1 MPTYLSPGVYVEEVA
16 SGSRPIEG
24 VGTSVAAFVG
34 LSPVGPLNE
43 PVLVTNWSQYVAAF
57 GDFTDGY
64 YLAHSVYGFF
74 NNGGTAAYVVR
85 VGGGDALGATQAIG
99 TAAPVEPQ
107 LVAGEAVGLGA
118 FRVAA
123 ITAGSEAGGALTV
136 EVQDVEGDTE
146 RFKLVVKDGE
156 KVVESFDASAKKSA
170 RNYVVAQVKQRS
182 KTIVL
187 EEAAAGAQLVKPD
200 AQAVTLAPP
209 AQVPAPVAA
218 RTGGSAAL
226 ESGQFIGDSADRT
239 GFGGLEA
246 YDEIN
251 MVAVPDLMAAY
262 QQGLIDLE
270 QVKAVQLGL
279 IAHCELMGDR
289 MAILDPPPGLNARD
303 IRTWRQETAGYDS
316 RYAALYY
323 PWIKSFDP
331 ATGQTRTVPPSG
343 HMAGVWARNDS
354 ERGVHKAPANEIV
367 RGAVDLEL
375 QITRGEQDLLNPIGV
390 NCIRAFPGRGIRV
403 WGARTLASDPAWRYL
418 NVRRYFN
425 YLEES
430 ILVGTQWVVFEPNDQ
445 SLWARIRRNI
455 SAFLVN
461 EWRQGALFGQRAEDA
476 FYVKCDAETN
486 PPESVDLGRVVCE
499 IGIAPVKPA
508 EFVVFRLAQFQG
520 GGGDLEE

>member
-34 LSPVGPLNE
+34 LSPTGPLDE
-43 PVLVTNWSQYVAAF
+43 PVLVTNWSQYVASF

-85 VGGGDALGATQAIG
+85 VGGGDAQGATEPVGAG
-99 TAAPVEPQ
+99 AAAPRE
-107 LVAGEAVGLGA
+107 LVAGEAVALGT

-123 ITAGSEAGGALTV
+123 VAAGSEAGGALTV
-136 EVQDVEGDTE
+136 EVQDVEGEAE

-170 RNYVVAQVKQRS
+170 RNYVVAQVRQRS

-187 EEAAAGAQLVKPD
+187 EEAAAGGQLARPD
-200 AQAVTLAPP
+200 AQTVTLAPP
-209 AQVPAPVAA
+209 AQAPAPVATRA
-218 RTGGSAAL
+218 DAPAAM

-246 YDEIN
+246 FDEIN

-289 MAILDPPPGLNARD
+289 MAILDPPPGMNARD
-303 IRTWRQETAGYDS
+303 IRKWRQEVAGYDS

-331 ATGQTRTVPPSG
+331 SGGQTRTVPPSG

-486 PPESVDLGRVVCE
+486 PPESVDLGRVICE

-520 GGGDLEE
+520 GGGELEE